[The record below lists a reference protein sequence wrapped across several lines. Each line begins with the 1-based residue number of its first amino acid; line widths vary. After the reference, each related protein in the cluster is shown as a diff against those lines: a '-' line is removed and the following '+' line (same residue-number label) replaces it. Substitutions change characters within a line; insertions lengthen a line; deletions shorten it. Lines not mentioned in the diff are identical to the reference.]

1 MLNVAGVFDFVKHD
15 AGDGEPTVLVFSG
28 RTQIKKGDQVALATL
43 SESVNSDAL
52 HIRAMFI
59 DYLMS
64 KRSLFITLT
73 QAATKSLTNF
83 SPASELA

>member
-15 AGDGEPTVLVFSG
+15 AGDGEPTVLVLSG
-28 RTQIKKGDQVALATL
+28 RTQIKKGDQVTL
-43 SESVNSDAL
+43 VTLLHRVQSDAL
-52 HIRAMFI
+52 HIRAILI
-59 DYLMS
+59 DYLRS